1 MLCKTPNKGVHSV
14 LRGEPVTFNPET
26 CDLCVHVK
34 LRNECLSTL
43 AQIDPLTVEVLL
55 TERTPAVLEMNMCM
69 VTVGAGGAPQVEV
82 KRV

>member
-1 MLCKTPNKGVHSV
+1 M
-14 LRGEPVTFNPET
+14 
-26 CDLCVHVK
+26 
-34 LRNECLSTL
+34 STL

-69 VTVGAGGAPQVEV
+69 VIVGAGGAPQVEV